1 MDGFSFQRLLRR
13 PWLSLLG
20 FIITGTLC
28 MLLCTLANYRNEQK
42 NNLQTIRET
51 YDVKC
56 VVTDLQGTK
65 SDKLTLSQ
73 RYTDFI
79 LDEEEGLGRFVGD
92 LFVTKAF
99 NGGNVLG
106 VSSER
111 CDELLD
117 PAMGGGYYAEVED
130 FFESEES
137 ICLVPRE
144 RYEELRGS
152 EITLSLT
159 DPAGFWLGKGAGD
172 VTFRVVG
179 WFSGEEK
186 TFIPYR
192 CAWRIGAWLSEHATS
207 DSVAFFL
214 KDNDSAAEV
223 RQAALPLLGPVD
235 PSSEKWGLYALT
247 VQDEQYRATVSAAE
261 QDIAR
266 TELLLPLISL
276 LGFGAGLLLG
286 YLGTRG
292 ETRNYALMR
301 TLGIT
306 PVKLSV
312 TVLLEQQ
319 LLPLVA
325 CVAVALITGQW
336 GQAALMFICGL
347 VGCIIAALKQIL
359 IPPTR
364 LLTAQE

>member
-28 MLLCTLANYRNEQK
+28 MLLCTLANYQNEQK

-51 YDVKC
+51 YKVKC
-56 VVTDLQGTK
+56 VVTDIHGANA
-65 SDKLTLSQ
+65 DKLSLAQ
-73 RYTDFI
+73 WYTDFI
-79 LDEEEGLGRFVGD
+79 LDEEEGLGRFVGE
-92 LFVTKAF
+92 LLVTKSVKSLE
-99 NGGNVLG
+99 GDVMG

-130 FFESEES
+130 FFESEEY

-144 RYEELRGS
+144 KYEEFRGS
-152 EITLSLT
+152 EITLHFIDSAEKIR
-159 DPAGFWLGKGAGD
+159 DF
-172 VTFRVVG
+172 TFRVVG

-192 CAWRIGAWLSEHATS
+192 CAWRISARLSEYGHATS

-223 RQAALPLLGPVD
+223 RQAALPLLRPVD
-235 PSSEKWGLYALT
+235 PSSEKWGLFALT

-266 TELLLPLISL
+266 TQLLLPLLSL

-325 CVAVALITGQW
+325 CVAVAAITGQW
-336 GQAALMFICGL
+336 GQAALMFLCGL

>member
-28 MLLCTLANYRNEQK
+28 ILLCTLANYRNEQRD
-42 NNLQTIRET
+42 NLQNIREN
-51 YDVKC
+51 YDIKC
-56 VVTDLQGTK
+56 VVTDIRGTK
-65 SDKLTLSQ
+65 SDNLSLSQ

-79 LDEEEGLGRFVGD
+79 LDEENGLGRFVGD
-92 LFVTKAF
+92 LLVTKAL
-99 NGGNVLG
+99 GAVVG

-117 PAMGGGYYAEVED
+117 PAMGGGYYSEVED
-130 FFESEES
+130 FFESEEY
-137 ICLVPRE
+137 ICLVPRN
-144 RYEELRGS
+144 RYEALRDS
-152 EITLSLT
+152 EITEY
-159 DPAGFWLGKGAGD
+159 FGKGSA
-172 VTFRVVG
+172 TFRVVG

-192 CAWRIGAWLSEHATS
+192 CAWRIDARLSEYGRATS

-214 KDNDSAAEV
+214 KENDSAAEV
-223 RQAALPLLGPVD
+223 RQAALPLLRPVD
-235 PSSEKWGLYALT
+235 PSSDLWGLFALT

-266 TELLLPLISL
+266 TQLLLPLLSL

-325 CVAVALITGQW
+325 CVAVAVITGQW

>member
-28 MLLCTLANYRNEQK
+28 MLLCTLANYQNEQRD
-42 NNLQTIRET
+42 NLQNIREN
-51 YDVKC
+51 YDIKC
-56 VVTDLQGTK
+56 VVTDIRGTK
-65 SDKLTLSQ
+65 SDNLSLFQ

-79 LDEEEGLGRFVGD
+79 MDEENGLGRFVGD
-92 LFVTKAF
+92 LLVTKAF
-99 NGGNVLG
+99 NGGDVMG

-111 CDELLD
+111 CDEMLD
-117 PAMGGGYYAEVED
+117 SAMGGGYYSEVED
-130 FFESEES
+130 FFESEEY
-137 ICLVPRE
+137 ICLVPRDQ
-144 RYEELRGS
+144 YEALRDS
-152 EITLSLT
+152 EISLGLT
-159 DPAGFWLGKGAGD
+159 DSAGKYLGKGKGD
-172 VTFRVVG
+172 ATFRVVG

-186 TFIPYR
+186 IFIPYR
-192 CAWRIGAWLSEHATS
+192 CAWRIAARLSEHLST

-223 RQAALPLLGPVD
+223 RQAALPLLPPVD
-235 PSSEKWGLYALT
+235 PSSEKWGLFALT

-266 TELLLPLISL
+266 TQLLLPLLSL

-319 LLPLVA
+319 LLPLGA